1 MTLLF
6 DTSILIDLERKH
18 PETMKQIKE
27 LAKGYPLPAVI
38 AFVSEYEFL
47 FGTKEKNLKN
57 KLKALY
63 FLKKFLVLHTS
74 QQTSP
79 LLADLKYKYDKKG
92 ISLPLADLLI
102 ATLTIENNKI
112 LVTKDKDF
120 AQIEELKKI
129 FIN

>member
-6 DTSILIDLERKH
+6 DTSILIDIERKH
-18 PETMKQIKE
+18 PETIKQIKE
-27 LAKGYPLPAVI
+27 LARIHPLPAVI
-38 AFVSEYEFL
+38 AFVSEYEFIM
-47 FGTKEKNLKN
+47 GTKEKEPRN
-57 KLKALY
+57 KINALY

-74 QQTSP
+74 QRTSS
-79 LLADLKYKYDKKG
+79 LLADLKFKYDKKG

-102 ATLTIENNKI
+102 ATLTIENNRI

-120 AQIEELKKI
+120 IRIEELKKI